1 MQPQACFNHSL
12 LHPTA
17 TKKDIAQLCFTAKQH
32 HLHSVC
38 VNSCNVLVAKRNLA
52 KSEVKICAAIAFP
65 FGASSTESKVIE
77 AKKAIEDGADEIDM
91 VMNIGMFKSENY
103 VGVYKDIREVKLAIQ
118 NTPLKVTIEISEL
131 SKNEILKICQICI
144 DTKVEYIKTSTGF
157 SKSGATLIAVKII
170 KKIVKGQLKIEASG
184 GIIDYATALKYVI
197 AGANRISTTQ
207 ASAVFGKKTEE
218 KIIEKTTKTIR
229 V

>member
-12 LHPTA
+12 LNPTA
-17 TKKDIAQLCFTAKQH
+17 TKKDIAQLCYTAKQH

-38 VNSCNVLVAKRNLA
+38 VNSCNVSVAKRNLE
-52 KSEVKICAAIAFP
+52 KSDVKICAAIAFP
-65 FGASSTESKVIE
+65 FGASSTEAKVIE
-77 AKKAIEDGADEIDM
+77 AKKAIEDGANEIDM
-91 VMNIGMFKSENY
+91 VMNIGMFKSENF
-103 VGVYKDIREVKLAIQ
+103 VGVYKDIREVKLAIGI
-118 NTPLKVTIEISEL
+118 TPLKVIIEISEL

-144 DTKVEYIKTSTGF
+144 DAQVDYIKTSTGF

-184 GIIDYATALKYVI
+184 GIIDYATALKYII

-207 ASAVFGKKTEE
+207 ASAVFGTDTQENTPSEIKKT
-218 KIIEKTTKTIR
+218 TT